1 VIQKV
6 NYAPHRITYR
16 TFDQEGTAILRL
28 NFKPAKITAGSS
40 MLEERKDLQESGYT
54 LQAIGSDYIVQVK
67 HRGSAEIV
75 VQGNE

>member
-1 VIQKV
+1 VFRQSRCTLEQLS
-6 NYAPHRITYR
+6 PGELMQHRR
-16 TFDQEGTAILRL
+16 
-28 NFKPAKITAGSS
+28 AKITAGSS
-40 MLEERKDLQESGYT
+40 MLDERKDLQESGYT